1 MLAFVTGASSG
12 IGRDIAKKL
21 SEKGYDLI
29 ITARD
34 EDKLLELKKEIE
46 SNAKVKIKIFLAN
59 LEKEEEIFG
68 LYEKVKDEKIDVF
81 INNAGFGIIGE
92 FWNTDLQAEISM
104 LKVNDMAMHILFKLI
119 LKDMIKATSEA
130 HLTNAEKSSET
141 FQNLDVFQ
149 SSNTF
154 QNSDV
159 FQSSNTF
166 QNSDAFQSSNTFQN
180 LDVFQSSN
188 TFQNSNIFQQISK
201 TKNEKYILNVASLSG
216 YMPGPLMSAYYATKA
231 YMLNLTRGVYKEL
244 KMAKLDK
251 KINVSVLCPGPVY
264 TNFADRAGVVFK
276 LKNLTSEYTAKY
288 AINKLFAKKLV
299 IVPGFLNKCG
309 HILSKIIPSKIV
321 MAVTYRIQKKK

>member
-154 QNSDV
+154 QNS
-159 FQSSNTF
+159 
-166 QNSDAFQSSNTFQN
+166 
-180 LDVFQSSN
+180 
-188 TFQNSNIFQQISK
+188 NIFQQISK